1 MTIRMTRTGIYQ
13 YTQSM
18 LARTTNDMMSLQEQI
33 SSLKRINK
41 PSDDPSGAARA
52 LGLHT
57 TLDTYRRYL
66 GNMERAQG
74 GIDHTTIVL
83 QSISGYIVRVRALIM
98 QASNP
103 GLPPHVRAAIAGE
116 VDGILGSVVDDAN
129 AAHEGRYIFAGT
141 LCRIKPFAPNIAAGP
156 GGSVTSVSY
165 EGNIGAIGTTVGP
178 DSRVKVNENGQ
189 EVFMR
194 QGPGE
199 DLFSVI
205 AQSRDLIENTELSS
219 TERAEQLSGML
230 ATIDSVH
237 NDMLESMGRVAG
249 RAKSLEL
256 RRNLYEDA
264 EIGTTRALAEV
275 EDADISQLIYDLQ
288 REKTQFEMI
297 LAASASILQPTLM
310 EFLR

>member
-1 MTIRMTRTGIYQ
+1 MTIRTTRTGMYQ
-13 YTQSM
+13 QTKSM

-57 TLDTYRRYL
+57 TLETYGRYL

-74 GIDHTTIVL
+74 RIDNSTAVL
-83 QSISGYIVRVRALIM
+83 QSISGYIIRVRALIM
-98 QASNP
+98 QASSP
-103 GLPPHVRAAIAGE
+103 DLPPHVHSAIAGE
-116 VDGILGSVVDDAN
+116 VDSILNNVVDDAN
-129 AAHEGRYIFAGT
+129 TTHDGRHIFAGT
-141 LCRIKPFAPNIAAGP
+141 AGQTKPFIPNVTP
-156 GGSVTSVSY
+156 GGSMTSVSY
-165 EGNIGAIGTTVGP
+165 QGNIGAIWTTVGP
-178 DSRVKVNENGQ
+178 DSRIKVNENG
-189 EVFMR
+189 EEIFMR
-194 QGPGE
+194 RGPGE

-205 AQSRDLIENTELSS
+205 AQSRDLIENTDLSN
-219 TERAEQLSGML
+219 TERAEQLSSML
-230 ATIDSVH
+230 GTIDSVH
-237 NDMLESMGRVAG
+237 NDMVESMGRVAG

-264 EIGTTRALAEV
+264 EIGTTRALSEV

-310 EFLR
+310 DFFR